1 MSDITVTPINPD
13 RSTGLWIPMAS
24 GRGIGNIYVSPEGMV
39 SLNINTTRRMTAD
52 EVELLAR
59 QLLGAHQVA
68 KQAEAATQLAEVS
81 QDMGLYEGNQDDA

>member
-13 RSTGLWIPMAS
+13 RSTGLWIPVAS
-24 GRGIGNIYVSPEGMV
+24 GRGIGNIYVSPQGMV

-52 EVELLAR
+52 EVELFAR
-59 QLLGAHQVA
+59 RLLGAHQVA

-81 QDMGLYEGNQDDA
+81 QDMELYKEGPQ

>member
-13 RSTGLWIPMAS
+13 RSTGLWIPVAS
-24 GRGIGNIYVSPEGMV
+24 GRGIGNIYVSSEGMV

-52 EVELLAR
+52 EVELFAR

-81 QDMGLYEGNQDDA
+81 QGMELYKEGPQ